1 MEARDEELG
10 EREIR
15 LERSEERVGEMQGQL
30 EGREAQLQ
38 QAATAL
44 ETRENAAAQAAS
56 VAGDGEAEAAL
67 YAEREAKAKEEL
79 RRSELVAAQRGRTLE
94 QAQVDARNARREVAD
109 LEERLGKQSGRIGD
123 LEGQLLS
130 IYQVRDTR
138 QELYLYMLSRYSSTM
153 VLAVGYLLSLNN
165 SQCVARNMYTE
176 I

>member
-1 MEARDEELG
+1 MRGALEARDEELR

-30 EGREAQLQ
+30 ESREAQLQ
-38 QAATAL
+38 QATAAL
-44 ETRENAAAQAAS
+44 ETRESAAAQAAS

-67 YAEREAKAKEEL
+67 FAEREAKTKEEL

-109 LEERLGKQSGRIGD
+109 LEERLGKQSGRISD

-130 IYQVRDTR
+130 IYQVRDTTLLR
-138 QELYLYMLSRYSSTM
+138 IS
-153 VLAVGYLLSLNN
+153 VLVKFKWF
-165 SQCVARNMYTE
+165 
-176 I
+176 